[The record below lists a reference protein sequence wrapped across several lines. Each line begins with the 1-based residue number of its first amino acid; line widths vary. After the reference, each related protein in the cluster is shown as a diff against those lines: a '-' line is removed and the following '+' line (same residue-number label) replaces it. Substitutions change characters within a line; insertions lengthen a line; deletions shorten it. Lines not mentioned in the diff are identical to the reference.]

1 MPFFLLFPFKNICL
15 KIIKV
20 IILYLFIYEGNI
32 IRNVIIN
39 CLHVANQTN
48 AAKFNGFESSV
59 FPKYLRKNVDTILY
73 PHRGSINKCY
83 ITNRLFTNIKKKNA
97 INSLKKYSKRKRNY
111 YNGMSNIS
119 RINTRIYAIDNNE
132 EYQTSEIIDNIL
144 LNNKGYSENNE
155 GHSFLEIVNNQTDVP
170 IDLAH
175 FEKETKKLINILNF
189 NNVQL
194 IIKFVDLKE
203 MKRINKKYRNKNE
216 PTDVIS
222 ILNVVKNDDITSGD
236 ENDENDEH
244 DEHDEILHGDDFFYI
259 NNSKSGDIF
268 LCPEYINK
276 ECVISKMKYEKNIL
290 KSEEVIDEP
299 ISTNSNEEENK
310 RGVNKLFRN
319 IFDVNERLPFYVLH
333 GLIHLMHKDHV
344 NNFKEYTEFMDLEEQ
359 TIEKYFK
366 FHKSTNTFYAHHII
380 GLGTDILCV
389 NRIYK
394 ILEKNNNFIKKVLNP
409 FELVEYETQK
419 EKLNENISKSTDL
432 ERLAVYVS
440 KKFAAKEAIL
450 KSMGRGLSSISKY
463 GLSMND
469 IEIKNDKY
477 GKPHVHLYGKAKEV
491 AYEMGIVKIF
501 LSISDEKIM
510 NSQTNDISCNF
521 PTYIIQAQAL
531 AVGSNV

>member
-1 MPFFLLFPFKNICL
+1 MPFFFMFPFKNICL

-20 IILYLFIYEGNI
+20 IILYLFICEDNI
-32 IRNVIIN
+32 ILNIIN
-39 CLHVANQTN
+39 CLHIVKQTN
-48 AAKFNGFESSV
+48 VKKFNNFERNI
-59 FPKYLRKNVDTILY
+59 FPKYLRKNVDTIFY
-73 PHRGSINKCY
+73 PHKSSINKCY
-83 ITNRLFTNIKKKNA
+83 ITNRLFTNKKNKNI
-97 INSLKKYSKRKRNY
+97 INSLKKYPKLKSNW
-111 YNGMSNIS
+111 YNGLLNIK
-119 RINTRIYAIDNNE
+119 RLNTHIYMIDNNE
-132 EYQTSEIIDNIL
+132 EHQTSEIIDNIL
-144 LNNKGYSENNE
+144 NNKGYNENNE
-155 GHSFLEIVNNQTDVP
+155 GHSFLEIFNDQIDVP

-203 MKRINKKYRNKNE
+203 MKNINKKYRNKNE
-216 PTDVIS
+216 PTDIIS
-222 ILNVVKNDDITSGD
+222 ILNVVKNDDT
-236 ENDENDEH
+236 NN
-244 DEHDEILHGDDFFYI
+244 EILHSDDFFYI

-268 LCPEYINK
+268 LCPEYINR
-276 ECVISKMKYEKNIL
+276 ECVISKMKYEKKIL
-290 KSEEVIDEP
+290 KSNSEEVIDEY

-344 NNFKEYTEFMDLEEQ
+344 NSFKEYTEFMDLEEQ
-359 TIEKYFK
+359 TIGKYFK
-366 FHKSTNTFYAHHII
+366 FHKFTNTFYAHHII
-380 GLGTDILCV
+380 GIGTDILCV

-394 ILEKNNNFIKKVLNP
+394 ILEKNKNFIKKVLNS
-409 FELVEYETQK
+409 FELAEFETKK
-419 EKLNENISKSTDL
+419 EKLNEKISTDL
-432 ERLAVYVS
+432 EKLAVYVS

-477 GKPHVHLYGKAKEV
+477 GKPHVNLYGKAKKV

-501 LSISDEKIM
+501 LSISDEKII
-510 NSQTNDISCNF
+510 NNQTNNTSCNF
-521 PTYIIQAQAL
+521 PISIIQAQAL
-531 AVGSNV
+531 SVGSNV

>member
-1 MPFFLLFPFKNICL
+1 MPFFLLFSFKNICL

-32 IRNVIIN
+32 IRNIIIN
-39 CLHVANQTN
+39 CLHIENQTN
-48 AAKFNGFESSV
+48 VTKFNGFGSSV
-59 FPKYLRKNVDTILY
+59 FQKSLRKNVNTVLY
-73 PHRGSINKCY
+73 PRKGSINKCY
-83 ITNRLFTNIKKKNA
+83 ITNRLFTNIKKESI
-97 INSLKKYSKRKRNY
+97 INSLKKYSKIKRNY
-111 YNGMSNIS
+111 YNGSLNLS
-119 RINTRIYAIDNNE
+119 KINTRIYGIDNNE
-132 EYQTSEIIDNIL
+132 EYQASEIIDNIL
-144 LNNKGYSENNE
+144 LNNKGYSENDE
-155 GHSFLEIVNNQTDVP
+155 GHSFLEIINNQTDVP

-194 IIKFVDLKE
+194 VIKFVDLKE
-203 MKRINKKYRNKNE
+203 MKRINKKYRNKNG

-222 ILNVVKNDDITSGD
+222 ILNVVKNDDIISDD
-236 ENDENDEH
+236 ENGEN
-244 DEHDEILHGDDFFYI
+244 DEILHGDDFFYI

-276 ECVISKMKYEKNIL
+276 ECVISKMKYEKKIL
-290 KSEEVIDEP
+290 KSDNDKVIDDD
-299 ISTNSNEEENK
+299 INTNSNEEENK

-366 FHKSTNTFYAHHII
+366 FHKSINTFYAHHII

-409 FELVEYETQK
+409 FELAEYETQK

-432 ERLAVYVS
+432 EKLAVYVS

-510 NSQTNDISCNF
+510 SSQTDNISSNF